1 MINQYGRLTKL
12 SSEFVEA
19 ISKHSPILK
28 FVETSNW
35 SSLGNYFEDRKE
47 GNIGWDQ
54 RKDLIG
60 PVPFVFLGH
69 FRSSKVSNDMVL
81 SNSLILVIVS
91 LKVGNKSINLAK
103 ETNLYNE
110 FFSFWHSEIIQAF
123 RNYHKR
129 SNL

>member
-1 MINQYGRLTKL
+1 MFDKGGILITRHQSFLCPRLSVVPVRVSLTVGPRLKVPRFQNPYKSVINQYGRLTKL

-54 RKDLIG
+54 QR
-60 PVPFVFLGH
+60 
-69 FRSSKVSNDMVL
+69 
-81 SNSLILVIVS
+81 VI
-91 LKVGNKSINLAK
+91 
-103 ETNLYNE
+103 
-110 FFSFWHSEIIQAF
+110 
-123 RNYHKR
+123 
-129 SNL
+129 

>member
-47 GNIGWDQ
+47 GNIGWDE
-54 RKDLIG
+54 RVG
-60 PVPFVFLGH
+60 PVPFAFQKH
-69 FRSSKVSNDMVL
+69 FRTTS
-81 SNSLILVIVS
+81 
-91 LKVGNKSINLAK
+91 
-103 ETNLYNE
+103 
-110 FFSFWHSEIIQAF
+110 FFQI
-123 RNYHKR
+123 R
-129 SNL
+129 